1 MNPTLILGI
10 ETSCDE
16 TAAAVVADG
25 QRVLSNIINSQIAVH
40 QQFGGVVPEVAARK
54 HIENIVP
61 VVVQAFKE
69 AGISYQDIDAVAVT
83 NQPGLIGALL
93 VGVAFAKSLAYGLK
107 KPLIAVNHLHG
118 HIYAN
123 FLEHNDIAFPA
134 LCLVVSGGHTS
145 LVKMITPGEFEI
157 IGATRD
163 DAAGEAFDKIARFLG
178 LDYPGGP
185 AIEKAALKGKRGSI
199 NLPRIWLDKDG
210 FEFSFSGLKTAAI
223 NEWRKRALKEE
234 ISVFDM
240 AAEFQAAVVEV
251 LVEKTIAAAG
261 KHRVKTVL
269 MAGGVAANSSLR
281 SLMLKRAN
289 DIGVAVRYPSL
300 KLCTDNAAMIAGK
313 AYHDYLLK
321 NYAPLSLNAYAGI
334 KSL

>member
-269 MAGGVAANSSLR
+269 MAGGGCS
-281 SLMLKRAN
+281 
-289 DIGVAVRYPSL
+289 
-300 KLCTDNAAMIAGK
+300 
-313 AYHDYLLK
+313 
-321 NYAPLSLNAYAGI
+321 
-334 KSL
+334 